1 MHDVKNIVITLEGLN
16 IAIRSLIY
24 EYEKKLTHENLN
36 AIKFLSELQEIHLE
50 KMENHWL
57 VYKSNTEKY
66 DETFNIAVTNVYYLN
81 AALSSISNAAESELI
96 AIDSLIN
103 SAKTLCIEQASALTR
118 IKELVEQAADL
129 ERVNNNV

>member
-1 MHDVKNIVITLEGLN
+1 MQDVKNIVITLEGLN

-24 EYEKKLTHENLN
+24 EYENNLTHENLN

-57 VYKSNTEKY
+57 AYKANTETY
-66 DETFNIAVTNVYYLN
+66 DEIFNIAVTNVYYLN

-96 AIDSLIN
+96 PINSLLN
-103 SAKTLCIEQASALTR
+103 SAKILCIEQASTLTR
-118 IKELVEQAADL
+118 IKELAEQAGEL
-129 ERVNNNV
+129 ERGSLSG

>member
-24 EYEKKLTHENLN
+24 EYDKNVTHENLN

-57 VYKSNTEKY
+57 AYKSNTKNY
-66 DETFNIAVTNVYYLN
+66 DEIFNIAITNVYYLN

-96 AIDSLIN
+96 AIGSLIN
-103 SAKTLCIEQASALTR
+103 SAKILCIEQASALNR
-118 IKELVEQAADL
+118 IKELVEKAVDL
-129 ERVNNNV
+129 ERINNNV

>member
-36 AIKFLSELQEIHLE
+36 AIKFLSELQEINLE
-50 KMENHWL
+50 KMENRWL

-118 IKELVEQAADL
+118 IKELVEQAVDL